1 VANGITHEVTVL
13 ILQLAFILLVARI
26 SGEIFE
32 RYLKQPSVLG
42 ELVAGMI
49 FSPYLLGAGLSFPG
63 IGSLFPALAADSL
76 EARSNIPVAFPLYA
90 IGQVASILLLFMAG
104 LQTNLVTFLRYA
116 GRAGIVGAAGIVIP
130 FTAGALVTVWFGYAN
145 GFFDAPALFMG
156 AILAATSVGITA
168 RVLSEI
174 KKLDTPEGITILGA
188 AVVDDVLGILVL
200 AIVVNLVESGNINFS
215 AIGITTIKA
224 LGIWIALSVFFIYT
238 APRIARLWSWFRTP
252 GSSLVLTLFACFLA
266 AAICETVGLAL
277 IIGAYVVGLAFSNTP
292 IAEKMID
299 EMKGVYQIFVP
310 IFFVLLGML
319 VNFKAMQHALFFG
332 VIISIVAIT
341 GKLIGCGTAGLAC
354 GFNFLGASRIGV
366 GMIPR
371 GEVALIVAGY
381 GLTRGVV
388 NQDMFG
394 VAIFMTMVTTFLA
407 PIFLVPFFKIPETGL
422 RSTNGNIS

>member
-1 VANGITHEVTVL
+1 VASGITHEVTVL
-13 ILQLAFILLVARI
+13 ILQLAFIFLIARV

-49 FSPYLLGAGLSFPG
+49 FSPYLLGAALSFPG
-63 IGSLFPALAADSL
+63 IGQLFPTLSPDSL
-76 EARSNIPVAFPLYA
+76 EAQSNIPVSFPLYA
-90 IGQVASILLLFMAG
+90 IGQVASVLLLFMAG
-104 LQTNLVTFLRYA
+104 LQTNLVSFLRYA

-130 FTAGALVTVWFGYAN
+130 FVAGAFLTVAFGYAN
-145 GFFDAPALFMG
+145 SFFDGHALFMG

-200 AIVVNLVESGNINFS
+200 AIVVNLVESGNIDLS
-215 AIGITTIKA
+215 AIGITAIKA
-224 LGIWIALSVFFIYT
+224 IGIWLALSAFFIYT
-238 APRIARLWSWFRTP
+238 APWIARMWSWFRTP

-277 IIGAYVVGLAFSNTP
+277 IIGAYSVGLAFSNTP
-292 IAEKMID
+292 IAEKMME
-299 EMKGVYQIFVP
+299 EMKGVYHVFVP

-319 VNFKAMQHALFFG
+319 VNFRAMQHALLFG
-332 VIISIVAIT
+332 ILISLVAIT
-341 GKLIGCGTAGLAC
+341 GKLIGCGAAGLAC
-354 GFNFLGASRIGV
+354 GFNFLGATRIGL

-371 GEVALIVAGY
+371 GEVALIIAGY

-394 VAIFMTMVTTFLA
+394 VAILMTMLTTFLA
-407 PIFLVPFFKIPETGL
+407 PIFLVPVFRIPGKGL
-422 RSTNGNIS
+422 RSLKYAN